1 MSCAHTS
8 RVLMPV
14 RLGLSAPR
22 QSNLSFGFDPQKATK
37 ADEESSRSRGCNRQH
52 ARRVRYPI
60 KFAAQ

>member
-8 RVLMPV
+8 RVLV
-14 RLGLSAPR
+14 SAPR
-22 QSNLSFGFDPQKATK
+22 PNNLSFGFDPQKAMK